1 AEVVTETRAYVASPL
16 AARKD
21 LVVVEVSSQGREATV
36 RTIKKLG
43 HCHSTANITDLFY
56 VTTWGI
62 NLHDYEYHH
71 VTKIIGLP
79 SSVKMHHHGS
89 LSSGS
94 VLLRAKQFA
103 EKNREARGSK
113 HTKHDYMYIKVWY

>member
-1 AEVVTETRAYVASPL
+1 MRMSDVVTETRAYVASPL

-21 LVVVEVSSQGREATV
+21 LVIVEVSSQGREATV
-36 RTIKKLG
+36 RTIKELG

-103 EKNREARGSK
+103 E
-113 HTKHDYMYIKVWY
+113 